1 MSGSIPQRANCVNLR
16 TITSTDS
23 TRDGHRMKF
32 LVACQDNGGFKQ
44 IDCVARTDTSRKD
57 APQPRRIT
65 QFFGDVS
72 KRNHIL
78 QFAVIQD
85 TFIVALRRQLL
96 CIYDLLSDEY
106 ELLREIPLLQAPV
119 CFRDLG
125 DALEAVVV
133 VLKHLALIVSLDP
146 DHDPIEVKLTDN
158 EISDLA
164 VNPETPGV
172 WAYGGKDFDITVAQ
186 LWDSDD
192 DFTKKLD
199 KKLFSVDVKYT
210 AKNSPP
216 NHLDI
221 SPKIWPRRIRFLP
234 GDFRLVVGTHYGELR
249 VYDFTKDLKPLHHW
263 KVCDKPIITLTV
275 VDDGDAV
282 IITNA
287 QLLVA
292 KYLLTK
298 IDPRGWREHLALAG
312 DIFHPLCRLL
322 GKYLEGGNTG
332 AVFGVAVFDDVLAT
346 GGLDRYLRVFRATT
360 RSLLAKVYVGLEV
373 LDVIVLDGDDK
384 LQEIEDER
392 YEEKQKRQRENDDEA
407 EQIWE
412 ELEEAS
418 KKRRK

>member
-1 MSGSIPQRANCVNLR
+1 
-16 TITSTDS
+16 
-23 TRDGHRMKF
+23 MKF

-44 IDCVARTDTSRKD
+44 IDCIARTDTSRKD

-65 QFFGDVS
+65 QFFGDVA
-72 KRNHIL
+72 KQNHIL
-78 QFAVIQD
+78 QFAVVQD

-96 CIYDLLSDEY
+96 CIYDLLSDDY
-106 ELLREIPLLQAPV
+106 ELLREIPLPQSPV

-125 DALEAVVV
+125 DLEAVVV
-133 VLKHLALIVSLDP
+133 VFAHLALIISLDP
-146 DHDPIEVKLTDN
+146 DHDPVEVKLSDDN
-158 EISDLA
+158 TISDLA
-164 VNPETPGV
+164 VNPEHPGV
-172 WAYGGKDFDITVAQ
+172 WAYGGRDYDVTVAQ
-186 LWDSDD
+186 LWTDDD
-192 DFTKKLD
+192 DFTTKLEA
-199 KKLFSVDVKYT
+199 KSFPVDVKFR
-210 AKNSPP
+210 AENSPP

-221 SPKIWPRRIRFLP
+221 SPKIWPKCIRFLP
-234 GDFRLVVGTHYGELR
+234 GQFNVVVGTHYGELR
-249 VYDFTKDLKPLHHW
+249 VYHFTDNVKPLHHW

-282 IITNA
+282 IVTNA

-322 GKYLEGGNTG
+322 GKFLEGGNTG
-332 AVFGVAVFDDVLAT
+332 AVFGVAVFDDVVAT
-346 GGLDRYLRVFRATT
+346 GGLDRYLRVFRTTT

-384 LQEIEDER
+384 LQEVEDAR
-392 YEEKQKRQRENDDEA
+392 LAEKEKRQRENDDEA
-407 EQIWE
+407 DQIWQ

-418 KKRRK
+418 KKRKRK